1 MTFLKKIRMK
11 KLITILLILNLFVGY
26 IGFGQQTQS
35 SLANEIGS
43 LQNMETFINRKLIN
57 PTNLTDSNNFMI
69 DFAIHEQWIGNNK
82 ATNGFFLSGETGLS
96 SKKCSIGLNID
107 FKNNGLWQHHSI
119 ISSIKYDWLINTN
132 SKFELGLNMGFW
144 QYRLDV
150 SNLIYPQDPLTGS
163 VYASE
168 WQTIP
173 RIDLGINYKYKAQSI
188 GLSYNNMLTGT
199 NNLTVFKGLILNYQN
214 IYTVSKKITL
224 IPEMYACLNSE
235 NTYGIII
242 LKLDYSKR
250 ITCGLLYNTKNS
262 SGFLISGIIKKRAKI
277 GYYYNL
283 LNLNHQTFNSH
294 CLNLGFI
301 IK

>member
-1 MTFLKKIRMK
+1 MK

-96 SKKCSIGLNID
+96 SKKCSVGLNID
-107 FKNNGLWQHHSI
+107 FKNIGLWQHHSI

-144 QYRLDV
+144 QHRLDV
-150 SNLIYPQDPLTGS
+150 SNLIYPHDPLLVS
-163 VYASE
+163 AYASE

-173 RIDLGINYKYKAQSI
+173 IFDFGINYKHKTQI
-188 GLSYNNMLTGT
+188 IQLSYNNILSRSYIFP
-199 NNLTVFKGLILNYQN
+199 VFRGLILNYQN
-214 IYTVSKKITL
+214 IFTLSKRIAL

-235 NTYGIII
+235 KIYGIFII
-242 LKLDYSKR
+242 NLDYSNKIR
-250 ITCGLLYNTKNS
+250 CGVLYNTKQS
-262 SGFLISGIIKKRAKI
+262 FGLQICGIIKNKVKI
-277 GYYYNL
+277 GYNYDL
-283 LNLNHQTFNSH
+283 LSINHQTFNTH
-294 CLNLGFI
+294 CLNIGII
-301 IK
+301 IKSKKNCP